1 MPRQAKKT
9 TIMNHSRGRPSVLI
23 GDVVSGGIIK
33 KNRAVVL
40 DQDRIRSILPAGD
53 IADEVQGAIRA
64 PEGLLITA
72 SFIDLQINGAGG
84 VCFQSDPTE
93 ETLVQMQEA
102 LARFGVAYFAPTIVS
117 AEIEHYRVVR
127 NVFRKFI
134 GRSGSLAAINFEGPF
149 INPARA
155 GIHDPSF
162 IRRLDDTWKDI
173 CYDMAADT
181 KVIMTVAPEQTDGG
195 LLLELVRE
203 GIIVSAGHSNATSVQ
218 AEAFFDFG
226 VSNVTH
232 LFNGM
237 NPISGREPGLAG
249 LSLSRPDIYCSV
261 IADGH
266 HLHPQ
271 VLDLIW
277 RMKGRGRMY
286 LISDGMPP
294 LGGADETFDYQGHTI
309 SNKDGALVDEKGV
322 LSGTTVPINVMAR
335 KLREATG
342 ARIEKII
349 GSISSVPAAVIGCD
363 KDIGDIRVGMRASLN
378 IIDRDFDVKYATRDG
393 VCIFDEAA
401 YV

>member
-1 MPRQAKKT
+1 MSPSG
-9 TIMNHSRGRPSVLI
+9 NRPTMLV
-23 GDVVSGGIIK
+23 GDVVSNGIIK
-33 KNRAVVL
+33 RNRAVIL
-40 DQDRIRSILPAGD
+40 DHGRIKSILPAND
-53 IADEVQGAIRA
+53 IGNGVQGVVRA
-64 PEGLLITA
+64 PDGLLITA
-72 SFIDLQINGAGG
+72 SFIDLQVNGAGG
-84 VCFQSDPTE
+84 VCFQSAPTE

-117 AEIEHYRVVR
+117 AEIEDYRAVR
-127 NVFRKFI
+127 NVFRNFI

-162 IRRLDDTWKDI
+162 IRRLDDTWRDI
-173 CYDMAADT
+173 CYDMASDT
-181 KVIMTVAPEQTDGG
+181 KVIMTIAPEQAEGE

-237 NPISGREPGLAG
+237 NAIAGREPGLAG
-249 LSLSRPDIYCSV
+249 LALSRPDIFCSV

-271 VLDLIW
+271 ALDLIW

-294 LGGADETFDYQGHTI
+294 LGGLDESFKYQGHTI
-309 SNKDGALVDEKGV
+309 SSKDGALLDEKGV
-322 LSGTTVPINVMAR
+322 LSGTAVPINIMAR

-342 ARIEKII
+342 ARIEKIV
-349 GSISSVPAAVIGCD
+349 GSISSVPASVIGCD
-363 KDIGDIRVGMRASLN
+363 DEIGDIRVGMRASLN
-378 IIDRDFDVKYATRDG
+378 IIDREFNVKYSTRNG
-393 VCIFDEAA
+393 VCIFDDSA